1 MWDSSCYK
9 KNDLQSTCYNPISAV
24 LMIFVETQSDA
35 LEYKINAIVNT
46 SERS

>member
-24 LMIFVETQSDA
+24 LMIFVE
-35 LEYKINAIVNT
+35 LEHENNAIVNT
-46 SERS
+46 TERS